1 MEEKLVKV
9 KALLAHPKK
18 IVITSHRNP
27 DGDAMGSSLG
37 LQLFLDQLG
46 HDTTVVLPSNYPEFV
61 AWMQGSEKILIHDDT
76 PVVADEKLKTADIIF
91 VLDYNGLDRVDKMG
105 EVIGSLTDTTKIMID
120 HHLYPDDFCDYTF
133 SDTSASSTCEM
144 VYDFITGLE
153 EGEKITV
160 PLGECLYS
168 GILTDT
174 GSFKYST
181 SSKLFRVVAG
191 LKDMGVDDTK
201 LQNLLFNSL
210 PEKNLRLL
218 GYCLNNCMEILPE
231 YKTGIISLTKEDYEH
246 FDIQRGDTEGIV
258 NYLLMMKQIKLAAFI
273 TEQPTIVKISLR
285 SKGDF
290 SVQEIA
296 KKHFRGGGHKNASG
310 GASFKGLRSTIN
322 KFKKVLPDY
331 KEALNKL

>member
-1 MEEKLVKV
+1 MEKKLVEV
-9 KALLAHPKK
+9 KKLLAQPKK

-37 LQLFLDQLG
+37 LQLFLDQFG
-46 HDTTVVLPSNYPEFV
+46 HDTTVVLPSDYPEFV
-61 AWMQGSEKILIHDDT
+61 AWMKGSERILIHDDT
-76 PVVADEKLKTADIIF
+76 PQAADEKLKAADIIF

-105 EVIGSLTDTTKIMID
+105 EVIGTLTDTTKIMID
-120 HHLYPDDFCDYTF
+120 HHLYPDDFCDFTF
-133 SDTSASSTCEM
+133 SDTNASSTCEM
-144 VYDFITGLE
+144 IYDFITGLE
-153 EGEKITV
+153 EQEKLTI

-322 KFKKVLPDY
+322 KFKRVLPDY
-331 KEALNKL
+331 KEALNQL

>member
-1 MEEKLVKV
+1 MKEQLKKV
-9 KALLAHPKK
+9 KELLLEPKK

-37 LQLFLDQLG
+37 LQLFLDQFG
-46 HDTTVVLPSNYPEFV
+46 HDTTVVLPSDYPEFV
-61 AWMQGSEKILIHDDT
+61 AWMKGSEHILIHDNE
-76 PVVADEKLKTADIIF
+76 PEASNVKLNDADIIF

-105 EVIGSLTDTTKIMID
+105 EVIGGLVETTKIMID
-120 HHLYPDDFCDYTF
+120 HHLHPDDFCDFTF
-133 SDTSASSTCEM
+133 SDTTASSTCEM
-144 VYDFITGLE
+144 VYDFIVGMNEQSKVT
-153 EGEKITV
+153 I

-258 NYLLMMKQIKLAAFI
+258 NYLLMMKEIKLAAFI

-322 KFKKVLPDY
+322 KFKKVLPEY
-331 KEALNKL
+331 KEALNQL

>member
-1 MEEKLVKV
+1 MKEKLVEV
-9 KALLAHPKK
+9 KKLLSQPKK
-18 IVITSHRNP
+18 IAITSHRNP

-37 LQLFLDQLG
+37 LQLFLNQLG
-46 HDTTVVLPSNYPEFV
+46 HQTTVVMPSGYPEFV
-61 AWMQGSEKILIHDDT
+61 AWMKGSQDILIHDDNSQE
-76 PVVADEKLKTADIIF
+76 ADEKLKSADIIF

-105 EVIGSLTDTTKIMID
+105 EVIGNLKETIKIMID
-120 HHLYPDDFCDYTF
+120 HHLHPDDFCDFVF
-133 SDTSASSTCEM
+133 SDTTASSTCEL
-144 VYDFITGLE
+144 VYDFIVDL
-153 EGEKITV
+153 GEAEKLTIDI
-160 PLGECLYS
+160 GECLYS

-191 LKDMGVDDTK
+191 LKDMGVDDTE

-218 GYCLNNCMEILPE
+218 GHCLNNRMEIIPE
-231 YKTGIISLTKEDYEH
+231 YKTGIIALTKIDYED

-258 NYLLMMKQIKLAAFI
+258 NYLLMMKDVKLAAFI

-322 KFKKVLPDY
+322 KFKRVLPDY